1 MKALRL
7 IPVAALAAVTL
18 TACSGPSRKD
28 LEIANA
34 RKADSIATLRN
45 DLLEQVMDGT
55 RFVAE
60 INKELSRARSLGAS
74 RQPQPVAEIAD
85 ANEERKAVLQ
95 RINQLVTRLESVQA
109 RVATMRTQL
118 ADRDSALSAK
128 VSEYEQIVAQA
139 NEAAERQ
146 RIELQNVIA
155 AQGVTIA
162 ALTRQVDTL
171 TGALGRVTSDHES
184 AYYVVGTRQEL
195 EQKGVLVPGGRKRFL
210 LAGRKALV
218 PAKDLD
224 PGVFTRIDR
233 RRDTTIILPDGV
245 YKIVSQQNGHYVIP
259 ESVKDG
265 KVGGAITID
274 QPERFWNTSRY
285 LILVR
290 S

>member
-7 IPVAALAAVTL
+7 IPVAVLATVTL
-18 TACSGPSRKD
+18 TACSGPSRTE
-28 LEIANA
+28 LEVANA
-34 RKADSIATLRN
+34 SGADSIATLRQ
-45 DLLEQVMDGT
+45 DLLEQVMAGAG
-55 RFVAE
+55 FVAE
-60 INKELSRARSLGAS
+60 INRELARARSLGSS
-74 RQPQPVAEIAD
+74 RQVQPVAEIAD
-85 ANEERKAVLQ
+85 ANEERKAVVR

-109 RVATMRTQL
+109 RVASMRTQL
-118 ADRDSALSAK
+118 ADKDSALSAK
-128 VSEYEQIVAQA
+128 VTEYEQIVAQA

-171 TGALGRVTSDHES
+171 TGALGQVTSDHRA
-184 AYYVVGTRQEL
+184 AYYVAGTREEL
-195 EQKGVLVPGGRKRFL
+195 QQKGVLVPQGRKRFL
-210 LAGRKALV
+210 VAGRKSLV
-218 PAKDLD
+218 PARDLD

-233 RRDTTIILPDGV
+233 LRDTTIVLPDGV
-245 YKIVSQQNGHYVIP
+245 YKIVSQQNGHYVVP

-265 KVGGAITID
+265 RIGGAITID

>member
-1 MKALRL
+1 MKALRFF
-7 IPVAALAAVTL
+7 PVAALAAVTL
-18 TACSGPSRKD
+18 AACSGPSRQD

-34 RKADSIATLRN
+34 SKADSIATLRN

-60 INKELSRARSLGAS
+60 INKELARARSLGPS
-74 RQPQPVAEIAD
+74 RQTQPVAEITD
-85 ANEERKAVLQ
+85 ANEERKAVIQ

-118 ADRDSALSAK
+118 TSKDSALSAK
-128 VSEYEQIVAQA
+128 VTEYEQMVAQA
-139 NEAAERQ
+139 SEAAERQ

-155 AQGVTIA
+155 EQGVAIA
-162 ALTRQVDTL
+162 RLTRQVDTL
-171 TGALGRVTSDHES
+171 TGALGRVTADHQA
-184 AYYVVGTRQEL
+184 AYYVVGTREEL
-195 EQKGVLVPGGRKRFL
+195 RQKGVLVPEGRKRFL
-210 LAGRKALV
+210 VAGRKSLV

-233 RRDTTIILPDGV
+233 RRDTTIVLPDGV

-259 ESVKDG
+259 DSVKDG

-274 QPERFWNTSRY
+274 QPERFWNTSPY